1 MSDDQWDPNPPYG
14 EKGGYRKLT
23 VTLPP
28 FVYERLIQESARRK
42 IKGEPNQ
49 ALSALIREA
58 LSLYLDQVELGNG
71 DAPHDEAGAE
81 TVASES

>member
-1 MSDDQWDPNPPYG
+1 MSHDQWEPNPPYG

-58 LSLYLDQVELGNG
+58 LSLHLDNLDLHNN
-71 DAPHDEAGAE
+71 EAKGSEA
-81 TVASES
+81 AISES

>member
-1 MSDDQWDPNPPYG
+1 MSHDLWEPNPPYG

-28 FVYERLIQESARRK
+28 HVYERLIQESARRK

-58 LSLYLDQVELGNG
+58 LSLYLEQVELRNSKT
-71 DAPHDEAGAE
+71 A
-81 TVASES
+81 VSES

>member
-1 MSDDQWDPNPPYG
+1 MSHDQWDPNPPYG

-42 IKGEPNQ
+42 INGEPNQ

-58 LSLYLDQVELGNG
+58 LSLYLDQVELRNEE
-71 DAPHDEAGAE
+71 AAAGAGNAG
-81 TVASES
+81 TSEF

>member
-1 MSDDQWDPNPPYG
+1 MSHDVWEPNPPYG

-28 FVYERLIQESARRK
+28 HVYERLIQESARRK

-58 LSLYLDQVELGNG
+58 LSVYLDHLKLQNG
-71 DAPHDEAGAE
+71 EAKD
-81 TVASES
+81 S

>member
-1 MSDDQWDPNPPYG
+1 MSHDEWEPNPPYG

-58 LSLYLDQVELGNG
+58 LRLYLDHVDLRNG
-71 DAPHDEAGAE
+71 EAEGI
-81 TVASES
+81 VAAISES

>member
-1 MSDDQWDPNPPYG
+1 MSHDEWEPNPPYG

-58 LSLYLDQVELGNG
+58 LRLYLDQVDLRNG
-71 DAPHDEAGAE
+71 EGE
-81 TVASES
+81 GIVAAISES

>member
-1 MSDDQWDPNPPYG
+1 MSHDQWEPNPPYG

-28 FVYERLIQESARRK
+28 PVYERLIQESARRK

-58 LSLYLDQVELGNG
+58 LSLYLDHLESHSG
-71 DAPHDEAGAE
+71 DRLNDEPA
-81 TVASES
+81 VSQS